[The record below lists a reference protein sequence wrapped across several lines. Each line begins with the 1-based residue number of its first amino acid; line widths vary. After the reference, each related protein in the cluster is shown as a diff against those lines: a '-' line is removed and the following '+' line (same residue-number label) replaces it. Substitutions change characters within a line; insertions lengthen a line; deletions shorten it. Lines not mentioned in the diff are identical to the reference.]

1 MTMNELLR
9 GRYYYAIKKILI
21 EQSVYKVLLVEEK
34 TINSKIFL
42 KYWKIGEIENFIL
55 IRDK

>member
-1 MTMNELLR
+1 MNELLR
-9 GRYYYAIKKILI
+9 GKYYYAIKKILI